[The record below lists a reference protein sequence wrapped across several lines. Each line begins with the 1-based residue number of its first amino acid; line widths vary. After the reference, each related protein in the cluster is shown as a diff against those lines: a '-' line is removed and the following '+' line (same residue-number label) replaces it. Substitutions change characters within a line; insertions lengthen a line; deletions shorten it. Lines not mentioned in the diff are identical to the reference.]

1 MRLADLGSVFSD
13 NLTSWAVVQE
23 TVPVAFL
30 PLFSVGPVY
39 GKVRL
44 GWKDSHENLL

>member
-1 MRLADLGSVFSD
+1 MRLADVGSVLSD

-30 PLFSVGPVY
+30 PLFSLGPVF

-44 GWKDSHENLL
+44 GCKDNHENLL